1 MGYRGEDASR
11 TRAAWGRQTPWQASP
26 GTGPADAGSWG
37 DGSRGNGYDA
47 DAAGYPADGDDGY
60 GYARDDGDGDYGG
73 YGGYGGQAGHEGGYG
88 GTSGYDRRGKHGAP
102 DAREGAS
109 GYSQADYGQS
119 DYGQSDYGQSDYG
132 QSGYGQS
139 DYGQSGYGQS
149 EYGQSNY
156 GRSGYGQSDH
166 GQSGYG
172 QPDVSGYGT
181 AGGYG
186 SQDGAGYSTAGGY
199 GQQDASGY
207 GTAGGYG
214 QQDGKGYDT
223 AGGYGQPESSPYPA
237 RGSSGGYPT
246 LGSGGYPVQPSG
258 SDGYP
263 TQGSGGYPTQGS
275 GGYPTQG
282 SGGYPTQGSGRY
294 PRQGSGGYPALPPG
308 SGDYPEQDAGND
320 WYGGQPAAASGA
332 SFADTGTY
340 ALNGRVI
347 DEYGS
352 GPRKTLRDPVRG
364 FPPTAKSGPQPM
376 APTTQQPVYDD
387 YYDDQ
392 DGYVGRGYD
401 DYAGYGSDQDGYGA
415 PPGNLFDRA
424 AEYGDVQADD
434 DPYQDRYGEPG
445 ARRGS
450 RRKGRTAKGDGTN
463 GRATGRRPRRPLL
476 LAAVC
481 VVAVAI
487 VGAAAYVFV
496 VKPPHTADPNAQG
509 PLPTAGSEPSAQQC
523 VQQLGTYCHIE
534 TRALDPEPLTVAELY
549 PPEITNE
556 ANGASFSLAVTKVDN
571 NCANAVIGSDLTT
584 ELQDGHCTQVLRA
597 SYVSGDGKI
606 MGTIGVVNLATT
618 TEAHHAGKVVGE
630 NDFIA
635 PLAANKGV
643 ASKLGQGTG
652 VVEAEYKGHYLILT
666 WSEFT
671 DGSTPSTTAQDNE
684 LEQFSNELVAGTV
697 NISLSERMVTGTPAT
712 PTASSSS

>member
-11 TRAAWGRQTPWQASP
+11 TRAAWGRQAPWQASP
-26 GTGPADAGSWG
+26 GTGPADAGSWD
-37 DGSRGNGYDA
+37 DGSRGNGYDG
-47 DAAGYPADGDDGY
+47 DAAGYPADGEDGY
-60 GYARDDGDGDYGG
+60 GYARDDGDGDYSGHDG
-73 YGGYGGQAGHEGGYG
+73 YDAYGGRAGHEDAYG
-88 GTSGYDRRGKHGAP
+88 GTSGYERRGKHGAP

-109 GYSQADYGQS
+109 GYSQTDYSQPN
-119 DYGQSDYGQSDYG
+119 
-132 QSGYGQS
+132 
-139 DYGQSGYGQS
+139 YGQS

-156 GRSGYGQSDH
+156 GQSEYGQPGYGQSNYDQSNYRQSEYGQPGYGQSNY

-172 QPDVSGYGT
+172 QSGYGQQDTSGYGT
-181 AGGYG
+181 A
-186 SQDGAGYSTAGGY
+186 DGY
-199 GQQDASGY
+199 GQQSG
-207 GTAGGYG
+207 AGH
-214 QQDGKGYDT
+214 DS
-223 AGGYGQPESSPYPA
+223 AGGYGQPQSSAYPA
-237 RGSSGGYPT
+237 RGGSGGHPA

-258 SDGYP
+258 SAGYP

-282 SGGYPTQGSGRY
+282 SGGYPTQDSGGYPTQGGGRY
-294 PRQGSGGYPALPPG
+294 PRQGSGGYPALPSG

-352 GPRKTLRDPVRG
+352 GPRQTLRDPVRG

-387 YYDDQ
+387 YYGDQ

-401 DYAGYGSDQDGYGA
+401 DYAGYGTDQDGYGA
-415 PPGNLFDRA
+415 PPGNLFDRDA
-424 AEYGDVQADD
+424 AYGGVVADDD

-445 ARRGS
+445 TRRGS
-450 RRKGRTAKGDGTN
+450 RRKGRAAKGDGTD
-463 GRATGRRPRRPLL
+463 GRATARRSKRPLL

-487 VGAAAYVFV
+487 VAAAAYVFV
-496 VKPPHTADPNAQG
+496 VKPSHAADPNAAG

-523 VQQLGTYCHIE
+523 AQQLGTYCHIE

-549 PPEITNE
+549 PPEIE
-556 ANGASFSLAVTKVDN
+556 VNGSVTDSFSLAATKVDTT
-571 NCANAVIGSDLTT
+571 CANAVIGSDLTT

-635 PLAANKGV
+635 PLAAPKGV

-671 DGSTPSTTAQDNE
+671 DGSTPSTTAQDSQ
-684 LEQFSNELVAGTV
+684 LEQFSNELVADTV

-712 PTASSSS
+712 PTASASS